1 VTLSLAT
8 LDVVTLP
15 APLVETGIALTI
27 AYVALENLFFTRFD
41 KRWLV
46 SFLFGFVHGFG
57 FANVLKDMHLPTSSL
72 AASLLFFH
80 VGVELA
86 KYVSESQ
93 NGVSGEARGEALYL
107 LGEKVQLLVDL
118 MNLDATSHGKS
129 LYADLL
135 VRRLSEY
142 GIRVTRAEANA
153 RYVYDQA
160 AFQEYVRRE
169 PRGRRVAEAK
179 FRVMAPAFY
188 GSVGSDPAELVNS
201 DVDQLRRAVGREE
214 AFLKE
219 HPRSENL
226 KEVRFFLAMDYYRL
240 FRHSPDR
247 ATAMKYERLA

>member
-1 VTLSLAT
+1 MIRQ
-8 LDVVTLP
+8 P
-15 APLVETGIALTI
+15 PKPPLFPYPTP
-27 AYVALENLFFTRFD
+27 
-41 KRWLV
+41 
-46 SFLFGFVHGFG
+46 SQSPHG
-57 FANVLKDMHLPTSSL
+57 T
-72 AASLLFFH
+72 
-80 VGVELA
+80 
-86 KYVSESQ
+86 
-93 NGVSGEARGEALYL
+93 
-107 LGEKVQLLVDL
+107 
-118 MNLDATSHGKS
+118 S

-135 VRRLSEY
+135 VRSLSEY
-142 GIRVTRAEANA
+142 GIRVTRAESSG

-160 AFQEYVRRE
+160 AFREYVRRE

-179 FRVMAPAFY
+179 FRVIAHAFY

-247 ATAMKYERLA
+247 ATAMKYERLASRALREIAQEYPGTAEARAAEVTLEALTPEPRR

>member
-1 VTLSLAT
+1 MPLLTL
-8 LDVVTLP
+8 V
-15 APLVETGIALTI
+15 
-27 AYVALENLFFTRFD
+27 VALLLAIPVPSEA
-41 KRWLV
+41 
-46 SFLFGFVHGFG
+46 H
-57 FANVLKDMHLPTSSL
+57 VLLDGDIVRPILIDLTKH
-72 AASLLFFH
+72 
-80 VGVELA
+80 
-86 KYVSESQ
+86 VSETQ
-93 NGVSGEARGEALYL
+93 KGVSEEARVEALYL

-118 MNLDATSHGKS
+118 MNVDVASHGKS

-135 VRRLSEY
+135 VRRLNEY
-142 GIRVTRAEANA
+142 GIRVSRTESNA

-179 FRVMAPAFY
+179 FRVIAHEFY

-214 AFLKE
+214 AFLTE
-219 HPRSENL
+219 HPRSEKL

-247 ATAMKYERLA
+247 ATAMKYERLASRALREIAQEYPGTAEARAAEVTLEALTAEPRR

>member
-1 VTLSLAT
+1 MLVVALLLGIPVPSEAHVVLDA
-8 LDVVTLP
+8 DVVRPIL
-15 APLVETGIALTI
+15 I
-27 AYVALENLFFTRFD
+27 D
-41 KRWLV
+41 
-46 SFLFGFVHGFG
+46 
-57 FANVLKDMHLPTSSL
+57 
-72 AASLLFFH
+72 
-80 VGVELA
+80 LA

-179 FRVMAPAFY
+179 FRVIAHAFY

-247 ATAMKYERLA
+247 ATAMKYERLASRALREIAQEYPGTAEARAAEVTLEALTAEPRR

>member
-1 VTLSLAT
+1 MLVVALLLGIPVPSEAHVVLDA
-8 LDVVTLP
+8 DVVRPIL
-15 APLVETGIALTI
+15 I
-27 AYVALENLFFTRFD
+27 D
-41 KRWLV
+41 
-46 SFLFGFVHGFG
+46 
-57 FANVLKDMHLPTSSL
+57 
-72 AASLLFFH
+72 
-80 VGVELA
+80 LA

-142 GIRVTRAEANA
+142 GIRVTR
-153 RYVYDQA
+153 YVYDQA

-179 FRVMAPAFY
+179 FRVIAHAFY

-247 ATAMKYERLA
+247 ATAVKYERLASRALREIAQEYPGTAEARAAEVTLEALIAEPRR